1 MAGVLSPAWVHPL
14 IPTEECMQTLLISAN
29 TEKINMPTLPMGLGS
44 VAVALEAAGHAVGFL
59 DLMAVDDWQPVLQAA
74 LSRRPPDVIGIS
86 IRNID
91 DQFSAGPR
99 FLLEKAR
106 EVVAFCRTNAHAPIV
121 LGGAGYSIFP
131 ESVLNYTGAHMGI
144 QGEGEEA
151 FGMLLDRLESG
162 APLGDVPGLYIRGRG
177 LQAPR
182 TYVRDLDRFPL
193 PQPDLFDP
201 RFARDPNYYLPV
213 QTRRGCPL
221 NCSYCST
228 SAIEGRSIRRR
239 SPRAVIESLSRWRA
253 AGYSRLYFVDNVF
266 NLPESYAVELC
277 ERMTEARLDIRW
289 RAILYPGKVREPL
302 VRSMARAGCRDVALG
317 FESGV
322 QPILDSLHKRFSL
335 DDVRRAGRILSDHGI
350 GRMGFLL
357 LGGPGETRETV
368 LKSLAFA
375 DSLGLEA
382 VKLTVGLRIYPYTE
396 LARIAIR
403 EGVIEPDMDLLKPC
417 FYISGGL
424 ETWLRHTVRTWMADR
439 PHWTS

>member
-1 MAGVLSPAWVHPL
+1 
-14 IPTEECMQTLLISAN
+14 MQVLLISAN

-59 DLMAVDDWQPVLQAA
+59 DLMAVDDWQPVLQEA
-74 LSRRPPDVIGIS
+74 LSQRPPDVIGIS

-91 DQFSAGPR
+91 DQVSAAPR

-106 EVVAFCRTNAHAPIV
+106 EVVACCRTNARAPIV

-131 ESVLNYTGAHMGI
+131 DSILNYTGADMGI

-151 FGMLLDRLESG
+151 FGMLLERLESE
-162 APLGDVPGLYIRGRG
+162 APLGDVPGLYIRGKG

-201 RFARDPNYYLPV
+201 RFAKDANCYLPV

-228 SAIEGRSIRRR
+228 SSIEGRSIRKR
-239 SPRAVIESLSRWRA
+239 SVQAAIDSLSRWRA
-253 AGYSRLYFVDNVF
+253 AGYSRVYFVDNVF
-266 NLPESYAVELC
+266 NLPESYALALC
-277 ERMTEARLDIRW
+277 ERMAEACLDIRW
-289 RAILYPGKVREPL
+289 RAILYPGRVREPL

-322 QPILDSLHKRFSL
+322 QPILDSLQKRFSL
-335 DDVRRAGRILSDHGI
+335 DEVKRTSRMLADHGI

-357 LGGPGETRETV
+357 LGGPGETRETA

-375 DSLGLEA
+375 DSLELEA
-382 VKLTVGLRIYPYTE
+382 VKLTIGLRVYPYTQ

-403 EGVIEPDMDLLKPC
+403 EGVIEPHTDLLEPC

-424 ETWLRHTVRTWMADR
+424 EAWLRDTVRTWMADR
-439 PHWTS
+439 PHWIS